1 MGEEASELID
11 AIIDSCYF
19 LLAST
24 QHANIITAQFELF
37 MLIFSLTEML
47 ALVQAAASR
56 VPKYI
61 VVPVSIIEPYKCVVL
76 GLSLERKKHGCIV
89 SSTPSSIRKILSTTL
104 GRCW

>member
-1 MGEEASELID
+1 MGKEASELID

-19 LLAST
+19 LLALT
-24 QHANIITAQFELF
+24 LHANIITAQFELF

-56 VPKYI
+56 VLKYI
-61 VVPVSIIEPYKCVVL
+61 VVPVSIIESL